1 MSRTPAHRADAAVR
15 RPVFSVFGAVKAGA
29 VLVVALVLSLSVV
42 GGTYASLSA
51 GQSIALVSSTGA
63 TSTTISAGSAD
74 LTVSGD
80 AISLSGIYPGVTRT
94 AELTVGNSGATSL
107 ALAVDSIAGPTAANG
122 LTATV
127 ARGTCAAGAPAITS
141 GSLGVTLAPAASS
154 VVCLTVAM
162 PTTAPATAQSV
173 SSTITVS
180 ISGVQP

>member
-1 MSRTPAHRADAAVR
+1 MSRTAAHRADAPER
-15 RPVFSVFGAVKAGA
+15 RPVFSVLGLIKTGA
-29 VLVVALVLSLSVV
+29 VLAVALVLSLSVV
-42 GGTYASLSA
+42 GGTYASLS
-51 GQSIALVSSTGA
+51 GSQSIALVSSNGA

-107 ALAVDSIAGPTAANG
+107 ALTVDSVAGTTAANG
-122 LTATV
+122 LSATV
-127 ARGTCAAGAPAITS
+127 ARGTCATGAPAITS
-141 GSLGVTLAPAASS
+141 GSLGVTLAPAAST
-154 VVCLTVAM
+154 VVCFTVAM
-162 PTTAPATAQSV
+162 PTTAPASAQSL